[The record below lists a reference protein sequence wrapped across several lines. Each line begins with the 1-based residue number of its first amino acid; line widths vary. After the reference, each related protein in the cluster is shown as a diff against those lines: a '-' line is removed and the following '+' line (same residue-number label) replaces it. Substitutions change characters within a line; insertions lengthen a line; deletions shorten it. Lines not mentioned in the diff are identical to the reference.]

1 MCSVGG
7 HPGPGLRNTDLNG
20 SVNNILFDLFIVP
33 SNIML
38 LIPYWFNVTF
48 CIIHDSNR
56 PRVLF

>member
-38 LIPYWFNVTF
+38 YNAGSMLHFVSFTIQ
-48 CIIHDSNR
+48 
-56 PRVLF
+56 